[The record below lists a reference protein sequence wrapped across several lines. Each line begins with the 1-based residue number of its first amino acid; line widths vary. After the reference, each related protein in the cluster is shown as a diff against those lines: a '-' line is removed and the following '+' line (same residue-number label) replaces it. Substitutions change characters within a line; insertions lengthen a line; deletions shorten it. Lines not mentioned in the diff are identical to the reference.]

1 MDELDA
7 KIRQLAQ
14 KRNEFFLH
22 NPTATRSAFLREI
35 KHDRGKLVQSA
46 LTAYLTGRI
55 LNLNPEFDQNAI
67 DSLNKSLRL
76 DVNNANAWIELG
88 KAAWKKPDLEQALT
102 AFKVNSN
109 LLSNT
114 KCFQQAVDIKSEPR
128 SLCYYAAAIRNRASL
143 STDKKQKLLLIKQCL
158 EMCKL
163 SLSQDPS
170 YPFAWPIHI
179 FSGFLLL
186 HNLMVEIWWVDANE
200 CFDYKRFQDH
210 SIDAYEKALNQ
221 KILFINADL
230 HINYQEALLYKQNYR
245 LALFHAERAVQIE
258 PHFDSAIER
267 LDSLRTFLLRL
278 SEGISRKGMLP
289 SRKIKDIVASI
300 NNADSSNELKT
311 INELKIGV
319 NPEVAICTKI
329 LSVISHNQKVPFTII
344 GIDQNSNCFGV
355 TVFNFSNT
363 FNLLANDQLLIPTP
377 HVVSVE
383 DVEIN
388 ETKLNFK
395 LIRVDDPSTLIR
407 NKKRLSSTSR
417 SLTDVSFQF
426 KNK

>member
-1 MDELDA
+1 MKSIFNFLLLFYASAGLFQFAESVQFYRYGRKINVFQLCALRPELCELDLQSGG
-7 KIRQLAQ
+7 RLFAQ
-14 KRNEFFLH
+14 PISVFI
-22 NPTATRSAFLREI
+22 PATDGNRRESDASKFRRSLRSPAEKEI
-35 KHDRGKLVQSA
+35 PISPGQSA

-102 AFKVNSN
+102 AFKANTY
-109 LLSNT
+109 LLR
-114 KCFQQAVDIKSEPR
+114 F
-128 SLCYYAAAIRNRASL
+128 
-143 STDKKQKLLLIKQCL
+143 
-158 EMCKL
+158 
-163 SLSQDPS
+163 
-170 YPFAWPIHI
+170 FATAQLD
-179 FSGFLLL
+179 GRDL
-186 HNLMVEIWWVDANE
+186 
-200 CFDYKRFQDH
+200 DH